1 MQNCIVTRTAIS
13 PAVAPRTRRK
23 QTCTANIT
31 RCNLCHAAQR
41 LDSLF
46 AQHASMAT
54 CSHGAA
60 AAASSVT
67 RTCTANITRQNTLTR
82 ARCNLCHANSSKTQS
97 RRCAASRH
105 SLFAQHASTAT
116 CSHGAAA
123 AASSVT
129 RTDQARHTAPAA
141 QLLDQVSSHNTQL
154 QLRRLQARRNALAR
168 SVTRTQARH
177 TGAAAQFH
185 GKVSAHNMQA
195 RLHCKH
201 GKLCH
206 TNSSKAHSSSY
217 AASRRSLLAQHAST
231 ATANTAQRA
240 GAGAPQALSREL
252 KQDTQLH
259 VARCEE
265 GCNSRAHETT
275 SRDGGW

>member
-41 LDSLF
+41 LD
-46 AQHASMAT
+46 
-54 CSHGAA
+54 
-60 AAASSVT
+60 
-67 RTCTANITRQNTLTR
+67 
-82 ARCNLCHANSSKTQS
+82 
-97 RRCAASRH
+97 

-168 SVTRTQARH
+168 VLCKLCHANSSKTHRC
-177 TGAAAQFH
+177 GH

-195 RLHCKH
+195 RLPCKH

-231 ATANTAQRA
+231 ATANTAHARWRGRA
-240 GAGAPQALSREL
+240 ASSVTRTQARHTAARRTLRRRLQL
-252 KQDTQLH
+252 K
-259 VARCEE
+259 
-265 GCNSRAHETT
+265 S
-275 SRDGGW
+275 S

>member
-1 MQNCIVTRTAIS
+1 MQAR
-13 PAVAPRTRRK
+13 
-23 QTCTANIT
+23 
-31 RCNLCHAAQR
+31 LHAHTGQLPLQA
-41 LDSLF
+41 L
-46 AQHASMAT
+46 
-54 CSHGAA
+54 
-60 AAASSVT
+60 
-67 RTCTANITRQNTLTR
+67 
-82 ARCNLCHANSSKTQS
+82 S
-97 RRCAASRH
+97 RE
-105 SLFAQHASTAT
+105 
-116 CSHGAAA
+116 
-123 AASSVT
+123 
-129 RTDQARHTAPAA
+129 TDQARHTAPAA

-168 SVTRTQARH
+168 VLCKLCHANSSKTHRC
-177 TGAAAQFH
+177 GH

-195 RLHCKH
+195 RLPCKH

-275 SRDGGW
+275 SQDGGW

>member
-41 LDSLF
+41 LD
-46 AQHASMAT
+46 
-54 CSHGAA
+54 
-60 AAASSVT
+60 
-67 RTCTANITRQNTLTR
+67 
-82 ARCNLCHANSSKTQS
+82 
-97 RRCAASRH
+97 

-206 TNSSKAHSSSY
+206 TNSSKAHNSSY